1 MGKQAHSLIAIP
13 PKKAT
18 KFHRSLRGNGQVVA
32 DPHRTAVPTSSY
44 GRERKFQEY
53 EPALGFSQ
61 YFWHQGRLFFWCRQR
76 QQRHF
81 AGQYMPSSLI
91 EGRMYCIGRTTAPIK
106 AMIEE
111 ASVRYQQRK
120 VSKTAIRRPAPREQR
135 KQGGYPWKIATTR
148 PSRPLDT
155 VVLEIRQKEHIISD
169 IQEYLQPDTRR
180 WYAERGIPY
189 RRGYV
194 SCFLLLPSN
203 LLCPRCMPIL
213 PSYLLLTTTILLTSI

>member
-1 MGKQAHSLIAIP
+1 MTWLAEHDIGKHAHSLIAIP

-18 KFHRSLRGNGQVVA
+18 RLHPSLRDTGA
-32 DPHRTAVPTSSY
+32 LTLDPHRTAVPTSSY
-44 GRERKFQEY
+44 GRARKFQEY

-61 YFWHQGRLFFWCRQR
+61 YFWHQGRFFLWFRQR
-76 QQRHF
+76 EQRHF

-91 EGRMYCIGRTTAPIK
+91 EGRMYCLGRTTAPIK
-106 AMIEE
+106 ALVEE
-111 ASVRYQQRK
+111 ASVAYQKRK

-135 KQGGYPWKIATTR
+135 KQGGNPWKIVTMR

-155 VVLEIRQKEHIISD
+155 VVLEHNQKDHIISD
-169 IQEYLQPDTRR
+169 IQEYMRPDTRR

-194 SCFLLLPSN
+194 SFYS
-203 LLCPRCMPIL
+203 
-213 PSYLLLTTTILLTSI
+213 SIAVLALAFFDYRASC